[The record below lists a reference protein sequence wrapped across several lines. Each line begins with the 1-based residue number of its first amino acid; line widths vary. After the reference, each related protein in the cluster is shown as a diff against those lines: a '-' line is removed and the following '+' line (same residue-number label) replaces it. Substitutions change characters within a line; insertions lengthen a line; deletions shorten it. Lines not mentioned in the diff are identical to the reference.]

1 MWIFKL
7 LEGSVTLTTTL
18 FMGQLYMK
26 CPEQTNPQRKKERK
40 KVDPSLTPHTKVTS
54 NLIKHL
60 TVSLD
65 TLKILE

>member
-1 MWIFKL
+1 MDTESQLSSYMWIFKL

-40 KVDPSLTPHTKVTS
+40 KVDP
-54 NLIKHL
+54 
-60 TVSLD
+60 
-65 TLKILE
+65 